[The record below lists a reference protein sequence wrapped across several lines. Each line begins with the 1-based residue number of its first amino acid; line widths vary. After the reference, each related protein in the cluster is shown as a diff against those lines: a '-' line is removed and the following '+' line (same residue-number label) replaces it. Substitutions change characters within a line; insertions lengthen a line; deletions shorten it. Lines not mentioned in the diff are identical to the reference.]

1 VSMQESVILSVAS
14 QYLEN
19 RMTAS
24 LHKAINHEQE
34 LGA

>member
-1 VSMQESVILSVAS
+1 MSMQESVILSVAS

-19 RMTAS
+19 RMIAS
-24 LHKAINHEQE
+24 LHEGIYQEQD